1 MSLCFTVPGPPV
13 GKQRPRTVRGRNG
26 GVHTYTPGKT
36 LAYEQHVKVVA
47 LAAGARRAALAPPY
61 CIELAIWWPDRR
73 RRDADNVLK
82 SVMDALNGV
91 VWADDCLVTRTV
103 TEVMGVDRENAR
115 LEIQIESRGN
125 Q

>member
-36 LAYEQHVKVVA
+36 LAYERLVA
-47 LAAGARRAALAPPY
+47 LEAVAAGARRQALEAPY
-61 CIELAIWWPDRR
+61 AIELLIWWPDRR

-82 SVMDALNGV
+82 SIMDALNGV

-103 TEVMGVDRENAR
+103 TEVMGVDKKNAR
-115 LEIQIESRGN
+115 VEIEIESRGN